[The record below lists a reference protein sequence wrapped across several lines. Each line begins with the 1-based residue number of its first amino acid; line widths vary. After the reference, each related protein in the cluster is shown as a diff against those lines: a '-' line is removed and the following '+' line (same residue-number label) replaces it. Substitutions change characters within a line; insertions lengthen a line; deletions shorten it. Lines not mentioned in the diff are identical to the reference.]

1 MTKINSDHIS
11 IGWDGEPKDILLIGS
26 VKRNRERVSNRK
38 PCPGSILTQLTFVIV
53 GTNDLT
59 RKYL

>member
-1 MTKINSDHIS
+1 MQIYKA
-11 IGWDGEPKDILLIGS
+11 GGRVL
-26 VKRNRERVSNRK
+26 RETGRVSNRK

>member
-1 MTKINSDHIS
+1 MQTHKARGTVS
-11 IGWDGEPKDILLIGS
+11 
-26 VKRNRERVSNRK
+26 REARKKLSNRK